1 MKRLFQIILGI
12 GLMLMPLTILP
23 GCKTSPET
31 VAYRSVAT
39 TAASVDTA
47 MRVYSRWAAQ
57 EEAAIAALPA
67 ADRGSRESDL
77 LRLDGKVLQAYT
89 KYNAAMK
96 LAEVGQRLSGTVSPE
111 FSAAASDLVTLV
123 QESTK

>member
-1 MKRLFQIILGI
+1 MKRLLQIILGI

-47 MRVYSRWAAQ
+47 MRAYSRWAAR
-57 EEAAIAALPA
+57 EEAAIAALKPD
-67 ADRGSRESDL
+67 DRGSRESDL

-89 KYNAAMK
+89 KYRSAMT
-96 LAEVGQRLSGTVSPE
+96 LAEAGQRLSGTVSPE

>member
-1 MKRLFQIILGI
+1 MKRLLQIILGI

-47 MRVYSRWAAQ
+47 MRVYSRWAAR
-57 EEAAIAALPA
+57 EEAAIAALPS

-77 LRLDGKVLQAYT
+77 LRLDGKVLQAFTRYQS
-89 KYNAAMK
+89 AMK
-96 LAEVGQRLSGTVSPE
+96 LAAVSQKLSGTVSPDV
-111 FSAAASDLVTLV
+111 SAAAADFVTLV